1 MRDYGKV
8 SPQFWIGETGKLLR
22 GNPEA
27 QVMALY
33 LMTSPHATMTGVFH
47 CPIIYMAHE
56 TGLFMEV
63 ASKGLARLIEVGFCE
78 YDEPSESVFVV
89 NMAAYQID
97 DCLKPDDKRVLGLRK
112 DVAKMLPAR
121 FRQRFTE
128 VYGIRFHL
136 TKQGEN
142 NSHLEAPS
150 KPLPSQ
156 EQEQE
161 QEQEIKALSGNPDRV
176 PEKPKKQTRTTEAG
190 EVLAYLNQVCGSRF
204 QPVAANMNLITAR
217 LREGATVDDM
227 KSVVDRKHAEWC
239 NDDTM
244 RKYLRPETLFNA
256 TKFAGYAGQ
265 AESAAIPEKPK
276 MTREEYEAK
285 KKLENAIA
293 REAYMR
299 QEADAT
305 VPVARCAQ

>member
-22 GNPEA
+22 GNLES
-27 QVMALY
+27 QVLALY
-33 LMTSPHATMTGVFH
+33 LMTNPHATMTGVFH

-56 TGLFMEV
+56 TGLSMEG

-78 YDEPSESVFVV
+78 YDEDSESVFVV
-89 NMAAYQID
+89 KMAAYQID
-97 DCLKPDDKRVLGLRK
+97 DCLKPEDKRVLGLQK
-112 DVAKMLPAR
+112 EVAKMLPAR
-121 FRQRFTE
+121 FQKRFVE
-128 VYGIRFHL
+128 VYGERFHL
-136 TKQGEN
+136 VKHGEN
-142 NSHLEAPS
+142 NSPMQAPS

-161 QEQEIKALSGNPDRV
+161 QEQEIKTLPGKPDHA
-176 PEKPKKQTRTTEAG
+176 EQKPKKQNFTAEAI
-190 EVLAYLNQVCGSRF
+190 EVLDHLNQVAGTKF
-204 QPVAANMNLITAR
+204 QPVPANLNLIAAR
-217 LREGATVDDM
+217 LREGFTVDAI
-227 KSVVDRKHAEWC
+227 KAVVLRQHRAWATDE
-239 NDDTM
+239 TM

-265 AESAAIPEKPK
+265 AESVAVPSKPT

-285 KKLENAIA
+285 KKAENAIA

-299 QEADAT
+299 QEELAT
-305 VPVARCAQ
+305 VPVARAAQ

>member
-8 SPQFWIGETGKLLR
+8 SPQFWIGETGKMLR

-27 QVMALY
+27 QVLALY
-33 LMTSPHATMTGVFH
+33 LMTSPHASMTGVFH

-56 TGLFMEV
+56 TGLFMEG

-112 DVAKMLPAR
+112 EVAKMLPAR
-121 FRQRFTE
+121 FQQRFTE

-142 NSHLEAPS
+142 NSPLEAPS

-176 PEKPKKQTRTTEAG
+176 PKKPKKQNFTAEATEI
-190 EVLAYLNQVCGSRF
+190 LDHLNQVAGTKF
-204 QPVAANMNLITAR
+204 QPVPANLNLIAAR
-217 LREGATVDDM
+217 LREGFTVD
-227 KSVVDRKHAEWC
+227 KVKAVVNRQHREWGAS
-239 NDDTM
+239 DM